1 MARLTTDQI
10 QQEIEQKG
18 YKLLDCS
25 GYTNMNSRII
35 IECGG
40 GARHQ
45 IETCMADFR
54 RPSFTCPGCDK
65 DIDFVNPKSVPAKG
79 DKYRVIAFDQAT
91 EHFGL
96 SIFDNG
102 ELVFY
107 NLYNFTGSLNA
118 RLVKIQ
124 KLLEDVVLSCWEPD
138 YVVME
143 DIQYQNGILTFKVLA
158 MLLGVVQTACERLN
172 VPFEVVAPNV
182 WRKYAGTNGRN
193 RKEEKMLSVA
203 AVKEKYNI
211 KVSDDVAEAILIG
224 RYGAM
229 MHKKQ
234 VQMAFGKK

>member
-1 MARLTTDQI
+1 MARLTHDQI
-10 QQEIEQKG
+10 VNEVQKFG
-18 YKLLDCS
+18 YQLLDDS
-25 GYTNMNSRII
+25 GYTSMNSRII
-35 IECGG
+35 IECGAG
-40 GARHQ
+40 HQ
-45 IETCMADFR
+45 VETCLNDLR
-54 RPSFTCPGCDK
+54 KPSFTCPGCDK
-65 DIDFVNPKSVPAKG
+65 DIDFVNPKAVPPKG

-107 NLYNFTGSLNA
+107 NLYNFTGSLTA

-124 KLLEDVVLSCWEPD
+124 KLLEDVVLGCWEPD
-138 YVVME
+138 FIMME

-158 MLLGVVQTACERLN
+158 MLLGVVQTACERRN
-172 VPFEVVAPNV
+172 IPFEAVAPNV
-182 WRKYAGTNGRN
+182 WRKYAGTNGKN

-203 AVKEKYNI
+203 AVRDKYGI

-234 VQMAFGKK
+234 VQMAFGKVK